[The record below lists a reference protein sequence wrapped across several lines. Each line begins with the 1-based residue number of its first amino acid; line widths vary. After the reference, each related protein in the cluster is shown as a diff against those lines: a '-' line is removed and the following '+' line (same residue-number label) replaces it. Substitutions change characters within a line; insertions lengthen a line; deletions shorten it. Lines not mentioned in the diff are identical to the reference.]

1 LANRELSVTKIALDV
16 GFSDTSRFSAAFH
29 RLTSQTPSCYRRNL
43 D

>member
-1 LANRELSVTKIALDV
+1 LANRELFVTTIALDV

-29 RLTSQTPSCYRRNL
+29 RLGQTPSGYRRNL